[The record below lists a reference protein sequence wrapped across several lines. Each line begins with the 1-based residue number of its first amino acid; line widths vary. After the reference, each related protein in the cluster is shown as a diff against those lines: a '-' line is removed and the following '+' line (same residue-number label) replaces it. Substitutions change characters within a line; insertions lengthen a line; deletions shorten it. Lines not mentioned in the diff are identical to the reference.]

1 MRSSVTILAVGAVL
15 AFATAPAGAQQG
27 PVETV
32 MEGCKTELET
42 YCKDVTPG
50 EQRILAC
57 FYAHGD
63 KLSPQCSNA
72 LYDAAVQLETAIAAL
87 KIVAVGCEA
96 EIDSICADVPAGEGR
111 ILHCLQA
118 NAAKVGESCDK
129 AMTTVGLK

>member
-1 MRSSVTILAVGAVL
+1 MRIVTTLLGALLLAVVSL
-15 AFATAPAGAQQG
+15 PASAQKG

-32 MEGCKTELET
+32 MEGCKSELET
-42 YCKDVTPG
+42 YCSQVTPG
-50 EQRILAC
+50 QQRILAC

-72 LYDAAVQLETAIAAL
+72 LYDASVQLETAITAL

-111 ILHCLQA
+111 ILQCLKE
-118 NAAKVGESCDK
+118 NKSDVGETCTK
-129 AMTTVGLK
+129 AMDTVGLK